1 MQRLPKERQRRCRMA
16 QHFWG
21 ALMRSDPAKVPSQL
35 RLGENFEL
43 DVRLYELR
51 RAGRVLKLER
61 IPMEL
66 LLLLVEKKGELVTRD
81 QIIERIWGKDVFLDT
96 DNSINAAVRKIRL
109 VLKDDPL
116 HHRFL
121 QTITGRG
128 YRFIGSV
135 VEAHPA
141 SAVVAGRRQATAG
154 EGNLIG
160 KEISH
165 YRILSELG
173 AGGMGVVYE
182 AEDIRLGRR
191 VALKF
196 LPEELVRDQKALRR
210 FEREARLASSLN
222 HPNICT
228 IYEVEEHDHRP
239 VIVMELLDGK
249 SLKDRIR
256 ERSISTGELLDF
268 AIQASDA
275 IAAAHAKGIIH
286 RDINPGNI
294 FVTGHSR
301 IKILDFGLAKV
312 FTPEPAGDKSGDA
325 SLTLDGS
332 ILGTAS
338 YMSPEQVRGEELDAR
353 SDLFSFGV
361 VLYEMATNQRPFAGK
376 NPALIMNAILNEQP
390 AAASSVSHSSPAALD
405 AIIARALEKD
415 PEKRFQS
422 AADICSELKRLKRHR
437 ENDPATVTHIE
448 PLRPSHLRYLSTLGQ
463 EPAAIHDRLSE
474 KQAEQLESRRAN
486 LPVQRTG
493 FVGRE
498 KEVATAKELLLRN
511 DARLVTVTGPGG
523 IGKTR
528 LAVQVATGLVERF
541 PGGTH
546 FVPLASLSDP
556 DLIASVIVQTLG
568 LREGGTQ
575 SPLEVLKQNFQDSL
589 RAPMLLVLD
598 NFEHLVQAAP
608 TVADLLAM
616 SPYLKIMVTSREA
629 LHVYGENEFPVPP
642 LMLPDVRSTPPVEA
656 LSQYPAVALFV
667 QRAVAVKPDFGLTQ
681 ENAPAVIEICAR
693 LDGLPLAIELAAA
706 RIKVLSPSSLL
717 ARLASRLQLL
727 TGGSR
732 DLPHRQQTLRAAID
746 WSYDLLSTP
755 EQRLFRRLSV
765 FVGGCSLEGAEAA
778 CDTKGDL
785 GIDLL
790 DGIASMVDKSLVQ
803 QMDQAKGESRF
814 VMLET
819 IREYGLE
826 KLAASGEEPS
836 TRRAHAA
843 YCLVLAEEEPTGK
856 SGEEWLEQFALEH
869 ANFRAA
875 VEWLIETGDAQWG
888 LRLGAALFRFWEM
901 REYFAE
907 GRDSLGKLLKLP
919 GAAVPNKA
927 RARALFAAGALANG
941 QGDYASADALIGAS
955 LEIELQSGDKQ
966 GAAVYLNALAINA
979 RDRGDLSVARSLLKE
994 SLTLW
999 RELDDQKSVARSL
1012 SNLANIV
1019 KMQGNNAGAG
1029 SLYGEALSIF
1039 RRIGDWTGVAWT
1051 MNYQGDVAR
1060 DQGDAAA
1067 ARTTYE
1073 QSLAIFR
1080 ELDDRWGIA
1089 GTLADLGSLA
1099 REEGNYPTA
1108 NSMYRESMKLFQELG
1123 HQRGIARLLEYFAC
1137 SAAAQLESE
1146 RSLRLAGVAAALRKN
1161 IGAPLTSAEGAKLE
1175 ASLHSARQAL
1185 GNAVGDVAWLR
1196 GWDTPVEK
1204 AIEEVLE
1211 PESESPSHQRTTSST
1226 R

>member
-1 MQRLPKERQRRCRMA
+1 
-16 QHFWG
+16 
-21 ALMRSDPAKVPSQL
+21 MRSDPAKVPSKL

-43 DVRLYELR
+43 DLRSYELR

-81 QIIERIWGKDVFLDT
+81 RIIERIWGKDVFLDT
-96 DNSINAAVRKIRL
+96 DNSINAAIRKIRL

-116 HHRFL
+116 HPRFL

-128 YRFIGSV
+128 YRFIGPV

-141 SAVVAGRRQATAG
+141 SAVVAARPQAVAG

-196 LPEELVRDQKALRR
+196 LPEERVPDQRALQR

-228 IYEVEEHDHRP
+228 IYEVEQHDHRP
-239 VIVMELLDGK
+239 VIVMELLVGE
-249 SLKDRIR
+249 SLKERIR
-256 ERSISTGELLDF
+256 ARSISTGELLDF

-275 IAAAHAKGIIH
+275 LAAAHAKGIIH

-294 FVTGHSR
+294 FVVGQSR
-301 IKILDFGLAKV
+301 LKILDFGLAKV
-312 FTPEPAGDKSGDA
+312 CTPVAADDQSGDE
-325 SLTLDGS
+325 SLTLDGG

-353 SDLFSFGV
+353 SDLFSFGI
-361 VLYEMATNQRPFAGK
+361 VLYEMATSQRPFAGK

-390 AAASSVSHSSPAALD
+390 AAASNVSLSSPAVLD

-415 PEKRFQS
+415 LEKRFQS
-422 AADICSELKRLKRHR
+422 AADLCSELKRLKGQR

-448 PLRPSHLRYLSTLGQ
+448 RLRTSHLRYLSTLVQ
-463 EPAAIHDRLSE
+463 EPAAIHDRFSE
-474 KQAEQLESRRAN
+474 KQAEQLETRRAN

-498 KEVATAKELLLRN
+498 KEIAAAKELLLRQ

-568 LREGGTQ
+568 IREGGAQ
-575 SPLEVLKQNFQDSL
+575 SPLEVLKQNLQDSL

-608 TVADLLAM
+608 IVADLLAI
-616 SPYLKIMVTSREA
+616 SPHLKIMVTSREA
-629 LHVYGENEFPVPP
+629 LHVYGEHEFPVPP
-642 LMLPDVRSTPPVEA
+642 LMLPDVRSMPPVEA

-667 QRAVAVKPDFGLTQ
+667 QRAVAVKPDFDLTR

-706 RIKVLSPSSLL
+706 RVKVLSPSSLL

-732 DLPHRQQTLRAAID
+732 DLPQRQQTLRAAID
-746 WSYDLLSTP
+746 WSYDLLTAP
-755 EQRLFRRLSV
+755 EQKLFRRLSV

-785 GIDLL
+785 GLDLL

-803 QMDQAKGESRF
+803 QIDQATGESRF

-826 KLAASGEEPS
+826 KLAASGEES
-836 TRRAHAA
+836 LTKRAHAA
-843 YCLVLAEEEPTGK
+843 YCLVLAEEVPTGK
-856 SGEEWLEQFALEH
+856 SGERWLEQFAFEH
-869 ANFRAA
+869 DNFRAA
-875 VEWLIETGDAQWG
+875 LEWLIETGDAKWG

-919 GAAVPNKA
+919 GATVPNKA
-927 RARALFAAGALANG
+927 RACVLFAGGALANG
-941 QGDYASADALIGAS
+941 QGDYASAAALIGES
-955 LEIELQSGDKQ
+955 LEIARQSGDKQ
-966 GAAVYLNALAINA
+966 GAAVSLNALAINA
-979 RDRGDLSVARSLLKE
+979 RDRGDLSIARSLFEE
-994 SLTLW
+994 SLMLW
-999 RELDDQKSVARSL
+999 RVLGDQMSVARSL

-1019 KMQGNNAGAG
+1019 KLQGDNAGAG
-1029 SLYGEALSIF
+1029 SLYVEALSIF
-1039 RRIGDWTGVAWT
+1039 RRIGDWTGVAWS

-1060 DQGDAAA
+1060 DQGDSAG
-1067 ARTTYE
+1067 ARAIYE
-1073 QSLAIFR
+1073 ESLAVFR
-1080 ELDDRWGIA
+1080 ELDDQWGIA

-1099 REEGNYPTA
+1099 SEQENYPTA
-1108 NSMYRESMKLFQELG
+1108 RSMYQESMKLFQELG
-1123 HQRGIARLLEYFAC
+1123 HQRGIARLLECFAC

-1146 RSLRLAGVAAALRKN
+1146 RSLRLAGSAAALRKK
-1161 IGAPLTSAEGAKLE
+1161 IGAPLTPAEEAKLE
-1175 ASLHSARQAL
+1175 VNLHSARQAL
-1185 GNAVGDVAWLR
+1185 TNTIAHAAWLE
-1196 GWDTPVEK
+1196 GWDTPVDK
-1204 AIEEVLE
+1204 AIKEVLVTE
-1211 PESESPSHQRTTSST
+1211 PESDSHQRTTSWM